1 LSVVKDTQ
9 LESILRNAACLQSK
23 NRLILCAFVA
33 ALATVVPA
41 CSLEQQ
47 PQPTSASAAAL
58 VKSGRYEAA
67 ASEAKRALLSHPKDP
82 GLWTIEGIAY
92 AMQGKDEEALTALRT
107 ALRIAPDFVRALQ
120 AEAQILYRQHDPELA
135 DVLKEILR
143 LDPNDST
150 AREML
155 ALEQARRG
163 DCKSADIRFGQ
174 LSGQLNTHAESLER
188 FGACL
193 FTEGEYAESAAV
205 FQQFQTLQPASAAA
219 RYDLALAKMRAGQKN
234 EAAETLKPL
243 LASPDVDTALLA
255 SDVFEDLGDTP
266 QAVSL
271 VRRAIVLDP
280 MRADS
285 YMRFAE
291 LCMLHDSY
299 QTGIDMVS
307 AGIARLPHDSG
318 LYLARGL
325 LYGAIAQYDKAE
337 ADFRAAEQLDPTH
350 GTGSYG
356 VGLVQEQSDH
366 PGEASAT
373 TRAAL
378 RDHPQDAQLNFLLAR
393 LLIEGGAAPG
403 SPEFAEASHAAETAV
418 RLKPDLLSAHDLLAK
433 IDDMQGETA
442 GVIEQSREALRIDP
456 SDQAA
461 MYRLMRAVRKTG
473 DAATAQALLKQVAD
487 QHERAREEETQRLH
501 YKIVEATAPE
511 PQRPTQP

>member
-1 LSVVKDTQ
+1 
-9 LESILRNAACLQSK
+9 LESILRNAACIQSK
-23 NRLILCAFVA
+23 SRFILCAFVA
-33 ALATVVPA
+33 ALAAVVPA
-41 CSLEQQ
+41 GSLAQQ

-58 VKSGRYEAA
+58 IKSGHYNAA
-67 ASEAKRALLSHPKDP
+67 VSEARRALLIHPKDP

-120 AEAQILYRQHDPELA
+120 AEAQILSRRHDPELVA
-135 DVLKEILR
+135 VLKKILQ
-143 LDPNDST
+143 LDPDDST

-163 DCKSADIRFGQ
+163 DCKAADINFGQ
-174 LSGQLNTHAESLER
+174 LSAQLSAHAESLGR

-193 FTEGEYAESAAV
+193 FTEAEYAQSAAV
-205 FQQFQTLQPASAAA
+205 FQQLQTLQPASAAA
-219 RYDLALAKMRAGQKN
+219 RYDLALAQMRAGQKN

-243 LASPDVDTALLA
+243 LSSPDVDTALLA

-271 VRRAIVLDP
+271 MRRAIVLDP

-307 AGIARLPHDSG
+307 AGIARLPRESG

-337 ADFRAAEQLDPTH
+337 ADFRNAEQLDPTH
-350 GTGSYG
+350 GAGAYG
-356 VGLVQEQSDH
+356 VGLVQNQSDH
-366 PGEASAT
+366 PGEALAT

-378 RDHPQDAQLNFLLAR
+378 RNHPQDAQLNFLLAR
-393 LLIEGGAAPG
+393 VLIEGGAAPG
-403 SPEFAEASHAAETAV
+403 SPEFAEAARAAETAV
-418 RLKPDLLSAHDLLAK
+418 RLKPDFLPPHDLLAK
-433 IDDMQGETA
+433 IDDMRGETT

-461 MYRLMRAVRKTG
+461 MYRLMRAARKTG
-473 DAATAQALLKQVAD
+473 DTVAAQALLKQVAEE
-487 QHERAREEETQRLH
+487 HEHARAEESQRLH
-501 YKIVEATAPE
+501 YKIMESAGPE
-511 PQRPTQP
+511 QQPPPQR